1 MKTPIET
8 LAEIISE
15 LRNEMEILKN
25 TVTIKS
31 ESSTFWFL
39 KYEKLK
45 GTLKTD
51 ENENGN

>member
-15 LRNEMEILKN
+15 LRNENESLKN
-25 TVTIKS
+25 SLKIEK
-31 ESSTFWFL
+31 ESSMFWFL
-39 KYEKLK
+39 ECEKLK
-45 GTLKTD
+45 KNLKTD